1 MSAIPNRY
9 WVDADTLSDII
20 RLKDDISRYLNNIY
34 DYDEQSKW
42 YILVQMKRILEVLVR
57 IY

>member
-9 WVDADTLSDII
+9 WVDADTLSDMI

-42 YILVQMKRILEVLVR
+42 YILVQMKRILEVLAR